1 MWKRLWLIAA
11 VVLLFSSVP
20 ALAQEYPR
28 VELFGGY
35 SALVSGDV
43 DNLDH
48 VNGIGLDFAGNFNRN
63 FGFAAEFGVH
73 KNKSNRFYSA
83 YLGPRLS
90 LRGERVTFFIHAL
103 AGGVRVADRG
113 NSSSLTVLSLAGGG
127 GLDVNVSDNVAI
139 RLFQIDYT
147 PIRFR
152 GEWVNLYRGQT
163 GVTLR
168 LGRID

>member
-11 VVLLFSSVP
+11 VMLLFSSVP

-35 SALVSGDV
+35 SALVSGDI

-63 FGFAAEFGVH
+63 FGFVAEFGVH
-73 KNKSNRFYSA
+73 KNNSNRFYSA

-90 LRGERVTFFIHAL
+90 FRGERVTFFIHAL
-103 AGGVRVADRG
+103 AGGFRVADRG
-113 NSSSLTVLSLAGGG
+113 SSSSLTVLSLAGGG

-163 GVTLR
+163 GVTFK